1 MGCVQIE
8 PFLFAVDINLMFL
21 MLQCEKVNI
30 IAIIVLVR
38 SAWLTY

>member
-30 IAIIVLVR
+30 IAITVLVR